1 MQNLQDYK
9 FRFLLARLMPKTKT
23 NQKTE
28 VLIMKIYPWLD
39 CTTVAV
45 VGTRYALGEG
55 NEVLDQLED
64 AGWII
69 DAKESSDI
77 RSEIYQYFYHAEG
90 MLLPE
95 PENPAD
101 PKAVAVYLKFKAT
114 KKSMRP
120 HRIAVKIGYLP
131 RDSDYRAKIKRAT
144 LVKIHCLDTYSDAN
158 PGHDFS
164 ASVMDSPLKLTSGE
178 YKKHAMKLDLE

>member
-1 MQNLQDYK
+1 MI
-9 FRFLLARLMPKTKT
+9 PE
-23 NQKTE
+23 TE
-28 VLIMKIYPWLD
+28 VYIMKIYPWLD
-39 CTTVAV
+39 AGGAPV
-45 VGTRYALGEG
+45 VGTRYALGES

-64 AGWII
+64 AGWVI

-77 RSEIYQYFYHAEG
+77 RSEIYQYVYHAEG

-120 HRIAVKIGYLP
+120 HRMAVKIGYLP
-131 RDSDYRAKIKRAT
+131 RDSDYKAKIKRAT

-178 YKKHAMKLDLE
+178 YKKHAMELDLE

>member
-1 MQNLQDYK
+1 M
-9 FRFLLARLMPKTKT
+9 
-23 NQKTE
+23 E
-28 VLIMKIYPWLD
+28 VRTMKIYPWLD
-39 CTTVAV
+39 CTAVAV

-55 NEVLDQLED
+55 NEVLDQLEY
-64 AGWII
+64 AGWVI

-77 RSEIYQYFYHAEG
+77 RSEIYQYVYHTEG

-131 RDSDYRAKIKRAT
+131 RDSDYKAKIKRAT

-158 PGHDFS
+158 SGHDFS

-178 YKKHAMKLDLE
+178 YKKHAMELDLE